1 MDPKGGW
8 RVSPS
13 YDLTFSFGPGGEH
26 CPMVMG
32 VGKDPGI
39 NQLLELAK
47 ISNIKKIDK
56 VKSSVSKWFDFA
68 KDPGI
73 SSASCKLIDK
83 FIGKIIKENFEAL
96 FIYLLLVSWILLS

>member
-26 CPMVMG
+26 CSMVMG

-39 NQLLELAK
+39 KQLLELAK
-47 ISNIKKIDK
+47 ISNIKKSDALKIIDK
-56 VKSSVSKWFDFA
+56 VKSSVSKWSAFA
-68 KDPGI
+68 KDAGV
-73 SSASCKLIDK
+73 SSASCKLIDAA
-83 FIGKIIKENFEAL
+83 IAKIIKENF
-96 FIYLLLVSWILLS
+96 